1 MGLSVARLIVLATG
15 VVLTLTGLWL
25 ITLPGAPGSFS
36 GIATLFI
43 GLALI
48 VAAVIERVRYRADP
62 GEPSGAPR
70 GPGGGA
76 PQGTAHEARIRPTSE
91 VFVDPTSGHTMRVWS
106 DATSGERRYR
116 AEAADD
122 RS

>member
-25 ITLPGAPGSFS
+25 ITLPGAPGSFG

-62 GEPSGAPR
+62 LDRSGAPI
-70 GPGGGA
+70 GPGGGE
-76 PQGTAHEARIRPTSE
+76 PDGTALEARFRPTSE

-122 RS
+122 RL